1 MYLCQNLNNDEI
13 KILPFTTAVVV
24 TYIGEMVIQPHCNN
38 RYLPDG
44 EFLDNLNSQVAGTA
58 TVILIIG
65 DKHRLKF
72 DLHHQ
77 ELQQEKV
84 NPEVSEHFDF
94 EHGRLFILHPSDEKP
109 SFRDGLKKYGRT
121 FYKHSCFGISGTED
135 GMSIGIVFRATSHL
149 TEVQSET
156 GQVVLDDFLQLNVIG
171 INEDKEKTRKKKRM
185 SSIRKRGCLRRGIKY

>member
-58 TVILIIG
+58 TVLLIIG

-156 GQVVLDDFLQLNVIG
+156 GQVVLDDFLQMKI
-171 INEDKEKTRKKKRM
+171 
-185 SSIRKRGCLRRGIKY
+185 